1 MNGSR
6 TFFDNSIQYLCMEF
20 TFNEEE
26 WHTVRPE
33 TDQRIVDVVS
43 GLPVRRQPP
52 RHARPVQL
60 QRPHPALRPRH
71 ASAPVEVEHADTQ
84 LVRPVQTM

>member
-1 MNGSR
+1 MRKISYISSE
-6 TFFDNSIQYLCMEF
+6 DVCMVS

-26 WHTVRPE
+26 GHTVRPE
-33 TDQRIVDVVS
+33 TDQRVV
-43 GLPVRRQPP
+43 VRRQPP

-71 ASAPVEVEHADTQ
+71 APAPVEVEHADTQ
-84 LVRPVQTM
+84 LVRPVQSM

>member
-1 MNGSR
+1 M
-6 TFFDNSIQYLCMEF
+6 TTLEDLCMVS
-20 TFNEEE
+20 TFNEKQG
-26 WHTVRPE
+26 HAVRPE
-33 TDQRIVDVVS
+33 ADQRVVDMGR

-71 ASAPVEVEHADTQ
+71 APAPVEVEHADTQ
-84 LVRPVQTM
+84 LVRPVQSM